1 MDVKELERKHGD
13 LMDAI
18 DVILLSLD
26 KAVSKVA
33 RDINDASL
41 FEENKSE
48 LKDVLKR
55 FRKVTKDMTELYNN
69 VENIERNL

>member
-33 RDINDASL
+33 RDIDDTSL
-41 FEENKSE
+41 FEENKAE

-69 VENIERNL
+69 IEKIERPL